1 MGTEALVM
9 YALGVVI
16 FAAIALYADRHRSEN
31 QNHQDKALS
40 K

>member
-9 YALGVVI
+9 YALGVAI
-16 FAAIALYADRHRSEN
+16 FAAIALYADRHRSED
-31 QNHQDKALS
+31 HKDKAHS